1 MLKSSFVHKLQTR
14 NGRVIILVRQIRVLP
29 GYKWDPVTSRNSSTI
44 NVLLCLK
51 LNTNERKKII
61 TSTLYLF
68 MLNMWLSHSIT
79 FIFRNFPWEP
89 YGKTIRIRQFIII
102 DQHYICFDWIF
113 CCWNNAWLLYLPNFY
128 DFYVNKFTHL

>member
-29 GYKWDPVTSRNSSTI
+29 GYKLDPVTSLNSSTI
-44 NVLLCLK
+44 NVLLFLK

-68 MLNMWLSHSIT
+68 MLNM
-79 FIFRNFPWEP
+79 
-89 YGKTIRIRQFIII
+89 
-102 DQHYICFDWIF
+102 
-113 CCWNNAWLLYLPNFY
+113 
-128 DFYVNKFTHL
+128 